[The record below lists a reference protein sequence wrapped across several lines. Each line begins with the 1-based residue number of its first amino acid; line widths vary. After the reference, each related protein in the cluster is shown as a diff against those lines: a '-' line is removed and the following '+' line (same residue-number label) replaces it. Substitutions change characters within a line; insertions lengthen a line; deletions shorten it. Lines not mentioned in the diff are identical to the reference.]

1 MTFDE
6 LNENQRIELKQHI
19 LEERNERTGEGTSY
33 GELALADD
41 LVSDEDLRDRYE
53 GTVFSEDDF
62 ECSSHMRTVKVER
75 IPQWAVCYLVNSDDS
90 GLTPED
96 KKMVDEYV
104 KRLLKEEHL
113 RLVCPIDG
121 SENEFCAHPAFGLAC
136 ETVDFNAEE
145 VPDDERDWEAEALE
159 YAESIGV
166 YEYKVNGRFIEYWS
180 FYGKSEGWYF
190 IRYDL
195 REKRERFRG
204 ANIPWDDEVRLPA
217 PGFLRTKSGATKYNY
232 MVG

>member
-1 MTFDE
+1 MKTD
-6 LNENQRIELKQHI
+6 
-19 LEERNERTGEGTSY
+19 
-33 GELALADD
+33 
-41 LVSDEDLRDRYE
+41 V
-53 GTVFSEDDF
+53 
-62 ECSSHMRTVKVER
+62 VER
-75 IPQWAVCYLVNSDDS
+75 VPQWAVCYLVNADDS
-90 GLTPED
+90 ALTPED
-96 KKMVDEYV
+96 KKMVDDYV
-104 KRLLKEEHL
+104 ERLLKEERL

-121 SENEFCAHPAFGLAC
+121 SENEFCAYPAFGLAC
-136 ETVDFNAEE
+136 GTVDFLAEE
-145 VPDDERDWEAEALE
+145 VHDDERDWEAEALK

-180 FYGKSEGWYF
+180 FYGKLEGWYF

-217 PGFLRTKSGATKYNY
+217 PGFLRTKDGATKYNY